1 MARTAPPSPNALIQA
16 NLMVAKDQA
25 CKKKEKRLKA
35 AKAAKTK
42 TKAALKMP
50 SSMKENQAPIP
61 AKGITIS

>member
-1 MARTAPPSPNALIQA
+1 
-16 NLMVAKDQA
+16 MVAKDQA

-42 TKAALKMP
+42 TKAASKMP